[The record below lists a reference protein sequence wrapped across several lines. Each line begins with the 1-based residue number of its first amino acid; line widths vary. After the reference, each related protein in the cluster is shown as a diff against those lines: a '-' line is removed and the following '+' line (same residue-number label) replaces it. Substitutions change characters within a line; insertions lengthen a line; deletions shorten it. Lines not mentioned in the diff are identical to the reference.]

1 MQTLMT
7 EAQWEKLAAKLER
20 EIKKA
25 DIAAKDGAKTLAEKI
40 VLKSQLRD
48 KREALRQHR
57 LHRFDLAA

>member
-25 DIAAKDGAKTLAEKI
+25 DIAAKDGTKSLAEKI
-40 VLKSQLRD
+40 VLKNHLRD

-57 LHRFDLAA
+57 LHRFEMSA